1 MAAVQPWHRVLR
13 YGALAL
19 GVYHGKYAYD
29 QLAVI
34 RANERKEEI
43 EVAKAYMEQTHIA
56 NKLVE
61 EEGKRDS
68 YLFGTKLPEAPNAA
82 PYNATNDILLT
93 LEGPNKLH
101 PHLQALWEANKDK
114 APFGN
119 HITNGKKDLFPGP
132 QQYIAS
138 LPTPLM
144 GRARSSFDNQV
155 LTLNFLIE
163 VNKKLGIDTSK
174 VENIVFPNIVRDEN
188 NVVKVV
194 GGTAAPACAWTS
206 TL

>member
-1 MAAVQPWHRVLR
+1 MGTHPIFESDFDCLTEWLQFNL
-13 YGALAL
+13 GTEFSDTALSPLVSTTASMPTTNSPL
-19 GVYHGKYAYD
+19 SE
-29 QLAVI
+29 LTS
-34 RANERKEEI
+34 ERKKSKSPRLTWSRLTSPTSSSRK
-43 EVAKAYMEQTHIA
+43 KASETPTF
-56 NKLVE
+56 
-61 EEGKRDS
+61 S
-68 YLFGTKLPEAPNAA
+68 APSSQ
-82 PYNATNDILLT
+82 
-93 LEGPNKLH
+93 KLH